1 MPSIYVATSEAFS
14 EWASDVG
21 LTRNVF
27 KVGVTDEDP
36 ASVIEQLNAESHC
49 GQTDWKLL
57 KERDSGTVDEEA
69 AIGRLRRKE
78 TLIDPLYY
86 PRLKGAGGIFK
97 LKPANVENH
106 LLVKRTLAG
115 QDAKPTKAKAADM
128 ANYLI
133 ENALS

>member
-1 MPSIYVATSEAFS
+1 MSSIYVAASEALA
-14 EWASDVG
+14 EWGSDVG

-36 ASVIEQLNAESHC
+36 TELVDRLNAESHC
-49 GQTDWKLL
+49 GQSDWKLL
-57 KERDSGTVDEEA
+57 TERDSGTIDEEA

-97 LKPANVENH
+97 IKLANVENH

-115 QDAKPTKAKAADM
+115 QEAKPGKAKAPDIA
-128 ANYLI
+128 AYLI
-133 ENALS
+133 ENALG